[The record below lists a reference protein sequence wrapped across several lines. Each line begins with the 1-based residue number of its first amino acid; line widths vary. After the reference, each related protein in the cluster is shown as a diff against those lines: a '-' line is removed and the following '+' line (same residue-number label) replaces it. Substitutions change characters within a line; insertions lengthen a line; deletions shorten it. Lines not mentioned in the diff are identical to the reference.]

1 MTSSIKPE
9 VHIISQRH
17 RRGTEPRT
25 DNMCTE
31 NLAKIGHVVQEICTS
46 ADRQTDRH
54 GHHKTPLPYRGRSI
68 EQGASYAASLR
79 IAMRPTKFVDGLEW
93 FELYK
98 QRQFYH
104 RRRLPQGNGGDCPR
118 RKLLIGRRPV
128 RNWTRRTISSLFLC
142 RKLHLFL
149 GKSTKAAATRDA
161 LFAANMHQFVCRLA
175 ICPRPHALAELT
187 ALPRPSS
194 CI

>member
-1 MTSSIKPE
+1 
-9 VHIISQRH
+9 
-17 RRGTEPRT
+17 
-25 DNMCTE
+25 MCTE
-31 NLAKIGHVVQEICTS
+31 NLAKIGHVVQEICTP

-104 RRRLPQGNGGDCPR
+104 RRRLP
-118 RKLLIGRRPV
+118 
-128 RNWTRRTISSLFLC
+128 
-142 RKLHLFL
+142 
-149 GKSTKAAATRDA
+149 
-161 LFAANMHQFVCRLA
+161 
-175 ICPRPHALAELT
+175 
-187 ALPRPSS
+187 
-194 CI
+194 